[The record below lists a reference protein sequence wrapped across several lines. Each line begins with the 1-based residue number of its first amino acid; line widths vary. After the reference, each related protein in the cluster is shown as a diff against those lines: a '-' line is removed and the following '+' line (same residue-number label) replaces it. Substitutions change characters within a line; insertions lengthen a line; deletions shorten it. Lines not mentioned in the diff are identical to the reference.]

1 MAGLS
6 GYLYPAK
13 ETLGDPLIAKPG
25 DRSAGSPEESGIEV
39 EEAGANGYRGSER
52 DALTNSTT
60 FGGKDSSTSSSGS
73 QSGSMS
79 SNSEITLSGENNHA
93 LIQK

>member
-13 ETLGDPLIAKPG
+13 ETLSNPLIAKPG

-39 EEAGANGYRGSER
+39 EETASGYSGQQQ

-60 FGGKDSSTSSSGS
+60 IGGKDSSTSSSS

-79 SNSEITLSGENNHA
+79 SNSEITLSGENNRCM
-93 LIQK
+93 IQK